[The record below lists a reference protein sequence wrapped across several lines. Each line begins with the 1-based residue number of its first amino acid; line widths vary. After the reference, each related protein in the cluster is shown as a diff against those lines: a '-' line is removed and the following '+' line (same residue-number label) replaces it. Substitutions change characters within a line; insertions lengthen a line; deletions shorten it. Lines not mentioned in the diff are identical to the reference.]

1 MQSSLR
7 LGFQRLCGWLGR
19 RTRRQVA
26 LALCLVAVAHFA
38 TFASWKTER
47 VGDRIQVAL
56 PVLALACGVMRG
68 DASDFA
74 LRFAGN
80 MTVVHGLKNS
90 LGRAEV
96 NFRPSGS
103 TRGFPSGHTA
113 AAVQGASY
121 LVRQCGSLVPYAGP
135 LLALGAGFVAGSRI
149 EAGKHDLR
157 QVLGGAVIGLGADLS
172 FRQRRSRRRVALVIR
187 RIQRRLLLLRPRPA

>member
-1 MQSSLR
+1 MQI
-7 LGFQRLCGWLGR
+7 
-19 RTRRQVA
+19 A
-26 LALCLVAVAHFA
+26 LALCLVAMVHLAA
-38 TFASWKTER
+38 FASWSNER
-47 VGDRIQVAL
+47 IGDRIQVAL

-68 DASDFA
+68 DAADFT

-80 MTVVHGLKNS
+80 MAVVHGLKNS

-96 NFRPSGS
+96 NLRPSGS

-135 LLALGAGFVAGSRI
+135 LVALAAGFVAGSRI
-149 EAGKHDLR
+149 EAEKHDLR
-157 QVLGGAVIGLGADLS
+157 QVMAGAVIGLGADLG
-172 FRQRRSRRRVALVIR
+172 FRERRTR
-187 RIQRRLLLLRPRPA
+187 RRLLLTIRRLQRRLAFLRTRPV